1 MLHLD
6 AFLSLCGT
14 VLQWIRRN
22 IIQFIS
28 ENAAVVVVSWTESLV
43 DLR

>member
-14 VLQWIRRN
+14 VLQWIRGT

-28 ENAAVVVVSWTESLV
+28 GNVAVVVVSWTEGLV
-43 DLR
+43 DLL

>member
-14 VLQWIRRN
+14 VLQWIRRT

-28 ENAAVVVVSWTESLV
+28 GNTIVVVVSWTGLV
-43 DLR
+43 DLL